1 MGLRGFIAG
10 LILVALS
17 GVAQATMFIYQL
29 PDGTRVITDHQVY
42 NKNYKLVRTGQT
54 SSGMGQILASK
65 NRQFFRADTSAY
77 DRLIRLTAKQHHIDR
92 ALVKAIIHAE
102 SAFNPYATSSKGAR
116 GLMQLM
122 PSTAEIYGVRDIYDP
137 RQNIGAGVR
146 HLKYLLKKYR
156 NNSHLA
162 IAAYNAGEGAIKRY
176 RGVPPYKETRR
187 YVKKVLRYKRHYK
200 KVQKRGA

>member
-10 LILVALS
+10 LILVGFS
-17 GVAQATMFIYQL
+17 SMAQATMFVYQL
-29 PDGTRVITDHQVY
+29 PDGTRIITDHQVY
-42 NKNYKLVRTGQT
+42 NKNYKLIRTGQT
-54 SSGMGQILASK
+54 YSGMGQILASK
-65 NRQFFRADTSAY
+65 NRQFFRADTSTY
-77 DRLIRLTAKQHHIDR
+77 DRLIRLTAKQHRIDR

-102 SAFNPYATSSKGAR
+102 SAFNPYATSKKGAR

-137 RQNIGAGVR
+137 KQNIGAGVR

-156 NNSHLA
+156 YNSHLA

-187 YVKKVLRYKRHYK
+187 YVQKVLRYKRHYK
-200 KVQKRGA
+200 KIQKRGA